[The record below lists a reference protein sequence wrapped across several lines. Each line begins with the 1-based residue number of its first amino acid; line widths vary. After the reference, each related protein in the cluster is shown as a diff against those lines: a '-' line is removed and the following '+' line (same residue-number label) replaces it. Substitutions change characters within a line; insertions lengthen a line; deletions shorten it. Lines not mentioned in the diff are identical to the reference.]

1 MASAIVRKPCVKCQK
16 HLSKDICVGCLQSF
30 CREHYDEHRLEI
42 ASEMHDV
49 SQKLDE
55 FQAYLAMENMYSEH
69 PLILRINE
77 WEQRSI
83 SRIQEVAEN
92 VRTKLKQSLDEVKE
106 VTKTSLSQVADELEI
121 SRVRAD
127 YTEIELKSWMNQLEG
142 LKQQFKDPSK
152 FELYGDIQD
161 DTNASI
167 IRLIKLKTH
176 QTVGKLMPRTRF
188 ALHCINNSLKTS
200 LTFFHLIHLM
210 TVQDST

>member
-30 CREHYDEHRLEI
+30 CIEHYDEHQLEI

-55 FQAYLAMENMYSEH
+55 FQAYLAMENIYSEH

-106 VTKTSLSQVADELEI
+106 IAKISLSQVADELEI
-121 SRVRAD
+121 SRANTD
-127 YTEIELKSWMNQLEG
+127 YTEIELKSWMDQLES
-142 LKQQFKDPSK
+142 LKQQLKDLNK
-152 FELYGDIQD
+152 YELYGGIQD

-167 IRLIKLKTH
+167 IRLIKLKPH
-176 QTVGKLMPRTRF
+176 RTVSKLMPRTRL
-188 ALHCINNSLKTS
+188 ALHCIHNSLKIS
-200 LTFFHLIHLM
+200 VTFFHSIHLM
-210 TVQDST
+210 TVQDSN